1 MGRGLDGGARIRKA
15 AHMTDTSH
23 GGADRED
30 EVAGRPTGRLA
41 LAFQEAF
48 TVAVRLRSN
57 RQVGTDGASFRG
69 HVKQLLLAAD
79 RDARH
84 AGYDARD
91 VRMAVYAFIAFLDES
106 VLNSSNPMFAD
117 WPRKPLQEEVFGD
130 HRAGE
135 TFFENLRQ
143 ILSGPDS
150 SDTADLLE
158 VYLLCLLLGFRGRF
172 SSDSG
177 EVHALVSRT
186 RDKITR
192 VRGAT
197 GELSPAW
204 APPEGESVPGIRDP
218 WIRRLGLG
226 AIACFALALVLWGL
240 FGVLLGPRV
249 GDARNLAGLP

>member
-1 MGRGLDGGARIRKA
+1 
-15 AHMTDTSH
+15 MTDTNPRATDGE
-23 GGADRED
+23 GG
-30 EVAGRPTGRLA
+30 VAGHPPGRLA

-57 RQVGTDGASFRG
+57 RQVASDGASFRD

-79 RDARH
+79 REARR

-91 VRMAVYAFIAFLDES
+91 VRLAVYAFIAFLDES

-135 TFFENLRQ
+135 TFFENLRH

-150 SDTADLLE
+150 SDIADVLE
-158 VYLLCLLLGFRGRF
+158 IYLLCLLLGFRGRF

-177 EVHALVSRT
+177 EVHALVSRV

-192 VRGAT
+192 IRGAP

-204 APPEGESVPGIRDP
+204 APPEGEDVSRIRDP

-226 AIACFALALVLWGL
+226 AAACVALALVLWGL
-240 FGVLLGPRV
+240 FSLLLDPRV
-249 GDARNLAGLP
+249 GQARNLAGLP